1 MAKQKGI
8 IKLEG
13 TIGDIS
19 FYKSRNGYIAREK
32 TSLDAER
39 IATDPKFKRTRENG
53 AEFGRAGSAGKV
65 LRRAF
70 KELIQS
76 AHDNRVTTRLTR
88 EMVKVVRADA
98 TSVRGMRNVVDGE
111 LELLTGFNFNI
122 ASTLDVVASMDY
134 EAEIDRVS
142 GTFQVNVPVFTPEL
156 HIHGPAGTTHYRLM
170 MGASSI
176 DFESG
181 ISATSQAASDYLG
194 IEQQM
199 TEALSLEV
207 TLTPGSTHPLLMA
220 LGIFFYQEVNG
231 VYYPLNSG
239 AYNALSLVKI
249 NGV

>member
-1 MAKQKGI
+1 MAKQKSI

-19 FYKSRNGYIAREK
+19 FYKSRNGYLAREK

-53 AEFGRAGSAGKV
+53 AEFGRAGAAGKV

-70 KELIQS
+70 SELIQS
-76 AHDNRVTTRLTR
+76 AHDKRLTTRLTR
-88 EMVKVVRADA
+88 EMLRVVRADGVS
-98 TSVRGMRNVVDGE
+98 TRGMRNVVDGE

-122 ASTLDVVASMDY
+122 LSTLDTIASMDY
-134 EAEIDRVS
+134 QAEIDRVS
-142 GTFQVNVPVFTPEL
+142 GTFQVTVPVFDPKL
-156 HIHGPAGTTHYRLM
+156 HIHGPAGTTHYKLI

-176 DFESG
+176 DFESR
-181 ISATSQAASDYLG
+181 ISETGQAASGYLE
-194 IEQQM
+194 IEQEP
-199 TEALSLEV
+199 TEPLSLEV

-220 LGIFFYQEVNG
+220 MGIFFYQLVNG

-239 AYNALSLVKI
+239 AFNALSLVKI